1 MQTFK
6 QPFDPSPE
14 PLRSQSRPVKVC
26 CATFRTL
33 SPSRGRL
40 ERIVRH
46 QAARHAQRSL
56 SFTTNRQPVAAAR
69 RASIQRCWAR
79 VRPSGITKPGLLIT
93 FTQPSI
99 CWRRIIVRAA
109 RSQARISASVIRLGG
124 TFSSRWSRRPLSAFQ
139 PIRCTPLCSVA
150 RRGPNVNSLYPSFT
164 HTSQKRSMSAPQGRT
179 PHLSLPST

>member
-1 MQTFK
+1 MVRSGEVFCRHFRSFFLASKTSSRIRFGQAPGLSKFAT
-6 QPFDPSPE
+6 QHPE
-14 PLRSQSRPVKVC
+14 RHHGPEAFSN
-26 CATFRTL
+26 
-33 SPSRGRL
+33 

-46 QAARHAQRSL
+46 QAARHAHIPPLSL
-56 SFTTNRQPVAAAR
+56 TTNRQPLAAAR

-124 TFSSRWSRRPLSAFQ
+124 TFSSRRSRRPFRAFQ
-139 PIRCTPLCSVA
+139 PKTCTPPCSVA
-150 RRGPNVNSLYPSFT
+150 RRGPNVN
-164 HTSQKRSMSAPQGRT
+164 
-179 PHLSLPST
+179 